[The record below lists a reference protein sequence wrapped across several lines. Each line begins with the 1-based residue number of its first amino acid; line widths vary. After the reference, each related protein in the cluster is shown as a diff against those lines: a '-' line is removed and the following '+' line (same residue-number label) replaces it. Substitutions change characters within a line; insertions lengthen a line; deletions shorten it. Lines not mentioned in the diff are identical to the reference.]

1 MDFCLKTDPNRTAS
15 TPIYKS
21 YNQFIIPIFH
31 FSTSFTLLLKR
42 GKESNRKR
50 EMAESSSSTATAP
63 KPKSDT
69 EIEEMLDRMLTRL
82 ALCDDSKLEPLLSKL
97 LPLTISSLSSSS
109 TAVRNKVLRRRIS
122 ISLLLHHRKLLIT
135 QLLSYKLVSISH
147 FMLKLLN

>member
-1 MDFCLKTDPNRTAS
+1 
-15 TPIYKS
+15 
-21 YNQFIIPIFH
+21 
-31 FSTSFTLLLKR
+31 
-42 GKESNRKR
+42 
-50 EMAESSSSTATAP
+50 MAESSSSTATAP